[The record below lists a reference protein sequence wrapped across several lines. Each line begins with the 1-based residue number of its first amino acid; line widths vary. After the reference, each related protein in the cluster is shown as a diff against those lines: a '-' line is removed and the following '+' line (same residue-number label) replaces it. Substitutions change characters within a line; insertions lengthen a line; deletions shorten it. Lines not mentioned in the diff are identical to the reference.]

1 MAPRT
6 RRGPGTSASRASS
19 NVAGHEIIV
28 IGASA
33 GGVEA
38 LSTLVSGLPA
48 GLPAAVLVV
57 VHIPANAT
65 SVLPAILSRSGPLP
79 AAHAVDGELV
89 VPGRIYVA
97 PTDHH
102 LMLRRGRVEVVR
114 GPRENATRPA
124 VDPLFRSAARAY
136 GRRVV
141 GVVLSGMLDDGTVG
155 LGVVKS
161 CGGLAVVQDPADAV
175 YPSMP
180 SSAIENV
187 RVDHVVPLSR
197 IASLLVELVA
207 QEPAGAAP
215 GMSAE
220 EEVEVSIDEMDEGAH
235 AAYDRP
241 GVLSSLTCPECHG
254 SLWEVGDDDALHFR
268 CRVGHAYSPQTL
280 YSEQAEAVEAAVW
293 AALQVLEERALLAAR
308 MAERMERRGQAAIAQ
323 RFADQASEAKAHA
336 AVLRRVLVRG
346 DLGEPVLPAGRGFP
360 AE

>member
-1 MAPRT
+1 
-6 RRGPGTSASRASS
+6 
-19 NVAGHEIIV
+19 VAGHEIIV

-48 GLPAAVLVV
+48 GLPAAVFVV

-79 AAHAVDGELV
+79 AAHAVDGEPIV
-89 VPGRIYVA
+89 HGRIYVA
-97 PTDHH
+97 PTDRH
-102 LMLRRGRVEVVR
+102 LMLRRDRVEVVR

-136 GRRVV
+136 GPRVV
-141 GVVLSGMLDDGTVG
+141 GVILSGMLDDGTVG

-197 IASLLVELVA
+197 MAPLLTELASQEA
-207 QEPAGAAP
+207 PEPAH

-220 EEVEVSIDEMDEGAH
+220 ERMEVSIDEMDEAAH
-235 AAYDRP
+235 ASPDRP

-280 YSEQAEAVEAAVW
+280 FSEQAEAVEAAVW
-293 AALQVLEERALLAAR
+293 TALQVLEERALLAER
-308 MAERMERRGQAAIAQ
+308 MAQRMERRGQPSIAE
-323 RFADQASEAKAHA
+323 RFAGQASEAKTQAS
-336 AVLRRVLVRG
+336 VLRRVLVRA
-346 DLGEPVLPAGRGFP
+346 DTGEPVLPSAP
-360 AE
+360 AHASSAE